1 MHAQAHKLVG
11 MNIQKV
17 ESKKRGL
24 VVEVKEGFMD
34 DLTTVV
40 FADGYKGAYQD
51 KDILNI
57 IKRNGKHNH
66 NCE

>member
-24 VVEVKEGFMD
+24 VVEVKEGFLSW
-34 DLTTVV
+34 LTTVV
-40 FADGYKGAYQD
+40 FQDGGEHSYSD
-51 KDILNI
+51 KEVPSI
-57 IKRNGKHNH
+57 IKTGKHNH